1 MALEKEE
8 EEEGKEVLYDR
19 EDGGKGEGGSA
30 SKDAEERGGDAE
42 SCKTWM
48 GGKGE
53 GDKDRGGGFFYFPL
67 FSTVDRPVGCLGNG
81 VGGMS
86 SVFLLPRI
94 ATTHEERDESYIF
107 PLPPSQ
113 RTGKTFPSSERY
125 LGKGKREKE
134 TDPNT
139 HSQPGRP
146 GPRHLADFM
155 QLTQT
160 HFRFCWPFQERQNIS
175 YVYSFLTARRCF

>member
-53 GDKDRGGGFFYFPL
+53 GDRIEEEDSFISPFFRQWIVQWGVWETA
-67 FSTVDRPVGCLGNG
+67 SEGCLR
-81 VGGMS
+81 
-86 SVFLLPRI
+86 F
-94 ATTHEERDESYIF
+94 F
-107 PLPPSQ
+107 
-113 RTGKTFPSSERY
+113 FC
-125 LGKGKREKE
+125 RE
-134 TDPNT
+134 
-139 HSQPGRP
+139 
-146 GPRHLADFM
+146 
-155 QLTQT
+155 
-160 HFRFCWPFQERQNIS
+160 
-175 YVYSFLTARRCF
+175 